1 LRSVK
6 KLNKKSPKILV
17 YNNLKICSI
26 LKRQSILF
34 SSFHGFLII
43 ANGKERRR
51 DIYPNEIMEVIIA
64 MNNGSH
70 NLSGEAAFKKIGCGF
85 CFELL
90 YFSLAAVV
98 VAAVAVVV
106 AVMQ

>member
-1 LRSVK
+1 LFHIK
-6 KLNKKSPKILV
+6 KAI
-17 YNNLKICSI
+17 
-26 LKRQSILF
+26 
-34 SSFHGFLII
+34 SSFLFFSRISHYC
-43 ANGKERRR
+43 KWKREKRR

-90 YFSLAAVV
+90 YFSLADVV
-98 VAAVAVVV
+98 VAAVAVAVVV

>member
-1 LRSVK
+1 LFIR
-6 KLNKKSPKILV
+6 I
-17 YNNLKICSI
+17 LKICSI

-90 YFSLAAVV
+90 YFSLADVVV
-98 VAAVAVVV
+98 VAAVAV
-106 AVMQ
+106 AFML